1 MAAPEDE
8 RSFRQLED
16 VGCPADILAMKWCP
30 KMDLIAVITAE
41 GAVWL
46 NRLSWQRV
54 WTLRSSDYKAISLA
68 WRPDGKVLALGLDNG
83 RVHLVNV
90 ENSECLHEY
99 NVGSK
104 PQYLDWVIT
113 NPPRTSEDSGGIF
126 TEKGDT
132 LLPRLPHLPSGG
144 SIALAEGK
152 AKDGPWD
159 PKRLRELTG
168 SLSFLIIGDEN
179 SVVTLL
185 VHGMLPVGRV
195 NVSSLVEHTQSC
207 RIISA
212 SLDAQIQFLT
222 IVMQTSTASDFNDGV
237 ISIVTFD
244 TKLYSSRCEELE
256 VLSLKYGQISSLLTY
271 LDSTFAAMSEAWED
285 ILLEI
290 DSRLQKYA
298 ESLGPDTSVSEDFLT
313 LFTCGTASLE
323 LQSFLVNDLT
333 EKGESHV
340 SVFNILPIPSVLRLL
355 YLMPNDFTLVYFST
369 ANQMFSLINLGLK
382 KLGKTVES
390 SYSNI
395 QTLALK
401 NLQSGSNA
409 LLYHLNN
416 LMGMAKWYDRFGI
429 LGLSDTMVTECIKTL
444 GSLMLKTQELLGVI
458 ESALQSFIAFF
469 KWLYLVILQ
478 LLDEEVPVFV
488 KKFNQEDVSL
498 VTEFLHCQLGHQE
511 KGKTRFSMERVGQYL
526 KKEPLVFKVENSENT
541 WVKFLETCPELCNT
555 SYIFTAAPEKSL
567 ATLHDELTSNISETF
582 EKLIHTTEQ
591 ALSCNLRMPLTTCVA
606 GKVDVSQL
614 SNPRGS
620 CHWIAIANAE
630 TVSEKLHLVRL
641 TAGETAHGIPV
652 AEGVT
657 VGFQG
662 LTMNDDGESRIS
674 VVDFGFYDES
684 ALTVL
689 LRREGTEENRS
700 DLLTQFRFQTLEDA
714 QFRRLTSLQ
723 DANVNTM
730 AASVVDGSNAVVQRR
745 NLERMKAVKVAV
757 SGSRKVSCVLST
769 SRTRVKLFDMD
780 ADDEEADDTIDEL
793 QTSAMSTDSG
803 T

>member
-1 MAAPEDE
+1 MAAQGEE
-8 RSFRQLED
+8 KSFRRLED
-16 VGCPADILAMKWCP
+16 VGCPADILAMKWSP

-83 RVHLVNV
+83 KVHLVNV
-90 ENSECLHEY
+90 ENSEALHEY
-99 NVGSK
+99 DVGSK
-104 PQYLDWVIT
+104 PQFLDWVLT
-113 NPPRTSEDSGGIF
+113 NPPCTSAGIF

-144 SIALAEGK
+144 SIALPEGK
-152 AKDGPWD
+152 ARDGPWD

-168 SLSFLIIGDEN
+168 TLGFLIIGDEN
-179 SVVTLL
+179 AVVTSL
-185 VHGMLPVGRV
+185 VNGLLPVGRV
-195 NVSSLVEHTQSC
+195 NVGGLIEHTQRC
-207 RIISA
+207 RVVSA
-212 SLDAQIQFLT
+212 SLHAHMQFLT
-222 IVMQTSTASDFNDGV
+222 IVMQTSSSSDFNDGV

-244 TKLYSSRCEELE
+244 TKLYSSRSEELE

-290 DSRLQKYA
+290 DSRLERYA
-298 ESLGPDTSVSEDFLT
+298 DSLGPETSVSEEFLT
-313 LFTCGTASLE
+313 LFTCGTSSPE
-323 LQSFLVNDLT
+323 LQIFLVNDLT
-333 EKGESHV
+333 EKGWPCNCLELH
-340 SVFNILPIPSVLRLL
+340 NSVLLCRVSTGFNQFS
-355 YLMPNDFTLVYFST
+355 YL
-369 ANQMFSLINLGLK
+369 IHLGLK

-395 QTLALK
+395 QNLALK

-409 LLYHLNN
+409 LLFHLND
-416 LMGMAKWYDRFGI
+416 LMGMARWYDRFGI
-429 LGLSDTMVTECIKTL
+429 LGLSDAMVTECLKIL

-458 ESALQSFIAFF
+458 ESALQSFVAFF

-478 LLDEEVPVFV
+478 LLDEEVPAFV

-498 VTEFLHCQLGHQE
+498 VAEFLHCQLGHQE

-526 KKEPLVFKVENSENT
+526 KKEPLLFEVENSENI
-541 WVKFLETCPELCNT
+541 WKRFLDTCPELCDT
-555 SYIFTAAPEKSL
+555 SYIFTVAPEKSL
-567 ATLHDELTSNISETF
+567 ASLYDELKSCIGTTF
-582 EKLIHTTEQ
+582 EKLIHTNDQ
-591 ALSCNLRMPLTTCVA
+591 SLPCNLRIPLTTCVA
-606 GKVDVSQL
+606 GKVDVSEL
-614 SNPRGS
+614 SSQAGAH
-620 CHWIAIANAE
+620 HWITIANGE

-641 TAGETAHGIPV
+641 TAGETGTPI
-652 AEGVT
+652 AEGMT

-662 LTMNDDGESRIS
+662 LSSNDEGEFRIS
-674 VVDFGFYDES
+674 VVDFGFYDDS
-684 ALTVL
+684 ALTLL
-689 LRREGTEENRS
+689 LRREGTEENGS
-700 DLLTQFRFQTLEDA
+700 DLLTQFKFQTLEDS
-714 QFRRLTSLQ
+714 QLKRLTTSQ
-723 DANVNTM
+723 DANVATM
-730 AASVVDGSNAVVQRR
+730 AASSVDASEAVVQRR

-757 SGSRKVSCVLST
+757 SGSRKVACVLST

-793 QTSAMSTDSG
+793 QSSAMSTDSG
-803 T
+803 V